1 MQIRSSPLLTHR
13 WNSTS
18 TYRLLRMIR
27 GDEKVGT
34 RIIVQKCKFRA
45 SIAILACKQGQVH
58 QRMSVNSTA
67 PCCSMALCW
76 CLSIACTEDALPN
89 SDFCVTFICCC
100 FSFSAASSPTLYSIN
115 HTLIPS
121 RFLDI
126 GLFIQLIILPT
137 HMQIMGRRERRQLE
151 LGKDGDFCILDPEF
165 SFHFQDEST
174 IVSVGSTVG
183 FSPSKSSVFLLKCV
197 HGVWIRAI
205 TPCFNGNAI

>member
-1 MQIRSSPLLTHR
+1 
-13 WNSTS
+13 
-18 TYRLLRMIR
+18 MIR

-165 SFHFQDEST
+165 S
-174 IVSVGSTVG
+174 VSFSGWEHGCFSR

-197 HGVWIRAI
+197 HGVRIRAI
-205 TPCFNGNAI
+205 TPCFNGNVIWE